1 MEEQSPLRKLHL
13 HVHHYLM
20 LTFLAVALIA
30 IVAGAYFYN
39 QYNSLNNILK
49 NPNVAVE
56 KQTKQLTDQV
66 GKLIM
71 LPTDEQP
78 TIATVTDASKLKD
91 QPFFKNAVDG
101 DKVLIYVKARKAI
114 LFDVAKNVIVDVAPV
129 NLAQDN
135 AAPSGTVAEPTTSAS
150 SPRADSGQAG
160 QAIAPTSYVVPTAAV
175 SPTPGK

>member
-1 MEEQSPLRKLHL
+1 MEEEALHRKSLQT
-13 HVHHYLM
+13 HHWLM
-20 LTFLAVALIA
+20 ITFLAVALIA
-30 IVAGAYFYN
+30 ITVGAYFYT

-66 GKLIM
+66 GKLMM

-91 QPFFKNAVDG
+91 QPFFKNAKNG

-114 LFDVAKNVIVDVAPV
+114 LYDPTKNVIVDVAPV
-129 NLAQDN
+129 NIAQN
-135 AAPSGTVAEPTTSAS
+135 QPAAPSGTVVEP
-150 SPRADSGQAG
+150 
-160 QAIAPTSYVVPTAAV
+160 
-175 SPTPGK
+175 